1 MRIALSGKFF
11 ELLAQHFDASAN
23 HASVKLN
30 LLLAGTTRFTK
41 TTALPLQVSP
51 TANQPRGKM
60 LKTSKLHL
68 QSPLFALG
76 TATKDF
82 ENQFGT
88 IKNRKFGDVSNV
100 ALLRSRQC
108 CIENDAVGTGAFG
121 KHFDFFDL
129 AAAQIGCRIGLIA
142 PGLNQPH
149 GFEIV
154 GAHELGEFLARI
166 EMPFASDRYRHKKSA
181 GRFSFPRTVK
191 LKFCQ
196 LS

>member
-1 MRIALSGKFF
+1 
-11 ELLAQHFDASAN
+11 
-23 HASVKLN
+23 
-30 LLLAGTTRFTK
+30 
-41 TTALPLQVSP
+41 
-51 TANQPRGKM
+51 M

-121 KHFDFFDL
+121 KHFNFFDL
-129 AAAQIGCRIGLIA
+129 AAAQVGCRIRLIA
-142 PGLNQPH
+142 SGLNEPD

-154 GAHELGEFLARI
+154 GTYELGEFFAGI
-166 EMPFASDRYRHKKSA
+166 EMSFSANCNRHKKSA
-181 GRFSFPRTVK
+181 GCLSFPRAVK

>member
-1 MRIALSGKFF
+1 MNSLFPISSPSVIYRELAACAPILEKFGMALSPA
-11 ELLAQHFDASAN
+11 ETAALA
-23 HASVKLN
+23 
-30 LLLAGTTRFTK
+30 
-41 TTALPLQVSP
+41 LQVRP
-51 TANQPRGKM
+51 AAHQTRGKM
-60 LKTSKLHL
+60 LETSKLDL
-68 QSPLFALG
+68 QPTFLTLG
-76 TATKDF
+76 ATAEDF
-82 ENQFGT
+82 ENQFGAVENG
-88 IKNRKFGDVSNV
+88 KLGDVGDIS
-100 ALLRSRQC
+100 LLCSRKRR
-108 CIENDAVGTGAFG
+108 IENDAVGSGSLG
-121 KHFDFFDL
+121 KHLDFFDL
-129 AAAQIGCRIGLIA
+129 AAAQIGCRIGLVA